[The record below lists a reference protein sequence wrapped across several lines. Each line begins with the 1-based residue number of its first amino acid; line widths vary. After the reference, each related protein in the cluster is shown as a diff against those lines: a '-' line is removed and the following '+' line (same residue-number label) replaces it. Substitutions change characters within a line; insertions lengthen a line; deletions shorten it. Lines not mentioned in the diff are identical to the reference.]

1 MSGKPKL
8 LVVDD
13 QPFIVGIFDEL
24 LRDEPV
30 DLYTAC
36 NGEEALQIAQ
46 QQLPDIIF
54 LDIEMPRL
62 DGISVIKKLRE
73 DSRFASTMIFM
84 LSAKGDLPSPEQQR
98 ELRVS
103 GYLTKPFSPMQLYNL
118 IRDHLNLSA

>member
-54 LDIEMPRL
+54 LDIEMPR
-62 DGISVIKKLRE
+62 
-73 DSRFASTMIFM
+73 
-84 LSAKGDLPSPEQQR
+84 
-98 ELRVS
+98 
-103 GYLTKPFSPMQLYNL
+103 
-118 IRDHLNLSA
+118 